1 MITVKTDFF
10 EASVVPFNE
19 WPITSQFPI
28 IAALGADPAT
38 LLLAIIP
45 SFRAQLSPDKL
56 EEFDAL
62 SVNQINEILT
72 QFITA
77 GNEPKQA
84 ICEEGHNTN
93 AECEAYTAGSRA
105 ERRYLI
111 GRASLQQGRFARKLL
126 AFLEGEASVD
136 SF

>member
-28 IAALGADPAT
+28 IAALGSDPAT

-62 SVNQINEILT
+62 SVNQINQILT
-72 QFITA
+72 QFIEGDMVPTQPA
-77 GNEPKQA
+77 
-84 ICEEGHNTN
+84 CEHGHETK
-93 AECEAYTAGSRA
+93 AECDAYNEGSRA

-111 GRASLQQGRFARKLL
+111 GRASLLQGRFARKLL
-126 AFLEGEASVD
+126 EFLEGERHV
-136 SF
+136 